1 MTIKDDNFHT
11 NPMFTSPEEVKV
23 VDPPARDGL
32 PQVAI
37 DPSPT
42 PASKDFSW
50 SSYKGQLDW
59 LPRRT
64 IYLTRHGS
72 HAYGT
77 SLPTS
82 DLDIRG
88 VAIAPMRY
96 YTGFLDRFEQAESK
110 DPDLVVFELRKFF
123 SLAADANPNALEIL
137 FTRPEDHL
145 RVTPFGDRLLS
156 IRRMFLSRRVKHT
169 LSGYAI
175 SQLKRIN
182 THYRWLK
189 SPPKAPPT
197 REEFGLPER
206 TLIPQD
212 QLAAAHAAVD
222 KQLAVWNFTGLD
234 SVDPATRIALQ
245 NSMAELLAEIKVS
258 ADALP
263 TAAAR
268 AIGYDENFIEL
279 LDRER
284 HYTGRKREWD
294 NYQTWKKTRNATRAE
309 LEAKFGMDTKHAM
322 HLVRLMRVCRE
333 VLTTGEYNVYRLDA
347 EELLAIRAGS
357 MTHEGLNLFAEA
369 EDKALTELM
378 KTCTFLPKEPDR
390 KRLDEL
396 CAGLIEE
403 FNVEIMRGR

>member
-1 MTIKDDNFHT
+1 V
-11 NPMFTSPEEVKV
+11 PV
-23 VDPPARDGL
+23 
-32 PQVAI
+32 
-37 DPSPT
+37 
-42 PASKDFSW
+42 SKDFSW

-137 FTRPEDHL
+137 FTDPSDHL
-145 RVTPFGDRLLS
+145 HVTPFGDRLLS
-156 IRRMFLSRRVKHT
+156 IRRMFLSKKAKHT

-182 THYRWLK
+182 THYRWLRN
-189 SPPKAPPT
+189 PPKAPPT
-197 REEFGLPER
+197 RKEFGLPER
-206 TLIPQD
+206 TVIPQD
-212 QLAAAHAAVD
+212 QLAAAQAAVD

-234 SVDPATRIALQ
+234 TVDPATRIALQ
-245 NSMAELLAEIKVS
+245 GSMAELLAEIKVS
-258 ADALP
+258 ADRLP
-263 TAAAR
+263 EVAAR

-294 NYQTWKKTRNATRAE
+294 NYQTWKKTRNRARAVLEE
-309 LEAKFGMDTKHAM
+309 LHGYDCKHGM
-322 HLVRLMRVCRE
+322 HLVRLMWTCRDL
-333 VLTTGEYNVYRLDA
+333 LTTGEYIVRRPDA
-347 EELLAIRAGS
+347 EELLEIRAGS
-357 MTHEGLNLFAEA
+357 WSYDKLIEFAEA
-369 EDKALTELM
+369 EDKTLTELA
-378 KTCTFLPKEPDR
+378 KTCTLLPKEPPR
-390 KRLDEL
+390 TQLDEL

-403 FNVEIMRGR
+403 FNVEIMQGR